1 MHYRRPP
8 EDSRSTAELVSIAL
22 RGDEEDESVWD
33 AIHTLHWRG
42 SREVLV
48 AAERL
53 VHSPLASERGR
64 GADILGQ
71 LGLPERT
78 FPEECFRLLVELLRR
93 ESEPTVLASAA
104 TALGHLREPRAVP
117 ELVKL
122 KAHPRVEVRFGVVSG
137 LTGQEHPE
145 AIAALI
151 ELSGDPDEDIRNWA
165 TFELGDLIDTDTPAL
180 RDALLRR
187 LTDSNAEVRGEAL
200 LGLAR
205 RKDPRVLEPLLA
217 ALSAPSVLVLVVE
230 AAMELEDRRVYPF
243 LIGLRDRPGEADDY
257 FRGVLDRAIRSYE
270 APHPG
275 GE

>member
-8 EDSRSTAELVSIAL
+8 EDSRSTAELVSLAL
-22 RGDEEDESVWD
+22 RGDEEDENAWE
-33 AIHTLHWRG
+33 AIHALHWRG

-78 FPEECFRLLVELLRR
+78 FPEECFRLLL
-93 ESEPTVLASAA
+93 S
-104 TALGHLREPRAVP
+104 HLRDPRAVP

-122 KAHPRVEVRFGVVSG
+122 KAHPRAEVRFGVVSG
-137 LTGQEHPE
+137 LKGQEHPE

-151 ELSGDPDEDIRNWA
+151 ELSGDPDEEVRNWA
-165 TFELGDLIDTDTPAL
+165 TFELGDMVATDTPEL
-180 RDALLRR
+180 REALLRR

-205 RKDPRVLEPLLA
+205 RKDARVLEPLQE
-217 ALSAPSVLVLVVE
+217 ALSAPNVLVLVVE
-230 AAMELEDRRVYPF
+230 AAMELRDRRVHPF
-243 LIGLRDRPGEADDY
+243 LIRLRDRPGEADDY
-257 FRGVLDRAIRSYE
+257 FQGVLDKAIESYE